1 MKMKKNYN
9 PELYWD
15 QVAGQISRRPD
26 ANVIAGD
33 DEPYYRHKRK
43 LFLDWLDKV
52 DVAGKS
58 VLEIGSGPGGNL
70 HYLSDK
76 GCKEITGADI
86 SSRMI
91 ETAKKILTGKNVNL
105 VKTDGVT
112 LPFEDGQFDL
122 VFTSTVLQHNTDE
135 EKLKLL
141 VADICRVSK
150 GEIILFER
158 IEKKV
163 TGHESNLGRPVN
175 YYVSLFSQYE
185 FELSDTSFLKLQ
197 TSYYVCGA
205 IRKLFNPK
213 DRAEGEPVSKTSYLL
228 ETIFLPVTKLFDRI
242 IPARRGLGKLHFKRN
257 ISS

>member
-1 MKMKKNYN
+1 MKMEKNYN

-43 LFLDWLDKV
+43 LFLQWLDQV

-70 HYLSDK
+70 HYLAEK

-91 ETAKKILTGKNVNL
+91 EAAKRILAGKKINL
-105 VKTDGVT
+105 VKTDGIT
-112 LPFEDGQFDL
+112 LPFADRQFDL

-135 EKLKLL
+135 KKLKLL
-141 VADICRVSK
+141 VADICRVAK
-150 GEIILFER
+150 NEIILFER
-158 IEKKV
+158 IEKEVK
-163 TGHESNLGRPVN
+163 GHESNLGRPVG
-175 YYVSLFSQYE
+175 YYVSLFVQYGFTLE
-185 FELSDTSFLKLQ
+185 ENSFLKLQ
-197 TSYYVCGA
+197 ASYYVCGA
-205 IRKLFNPK
+205 IRRLFNSRN
-213 DRAEGEPVSKTSYLL
+213 RAEGQPVSKLSYIL
-228 ETIFLPVTKLFDRI
+228 ETVFLPVTKLLDKI
-242 IPARRGLGKLHFKRN
+242 IPARRGLGMLYFKK
-257 ISS
+257 SFD